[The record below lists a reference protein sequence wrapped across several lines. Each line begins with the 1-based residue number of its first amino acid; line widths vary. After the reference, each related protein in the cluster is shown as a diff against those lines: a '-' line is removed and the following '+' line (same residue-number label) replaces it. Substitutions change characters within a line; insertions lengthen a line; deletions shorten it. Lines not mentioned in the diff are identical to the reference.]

1 MATTMSNPNKLNMKA
16 KVGTRVFF
24 TYDGEEYEREIEDI
38 VIYKNYSWIGGLG
51 FGGNVS
57 FLIHGS
63 LDDNTPVM
71 ANLAIQV
78 DGVGKANIHEYVREG
93 ITFK

>member
-1 MATTMSNPNKLNMKA
+1 MKA

-24 TYDGEEYEREIEDI
+24 TYDDDEYEREIEDI
-38 VIYKNYSWIGGLG
+38 TIYKNYSWIGDLG
-51 FGGNVS
+51 FGVNVS

-71 ANLAIQV
+71 ENLAIQV
-78 DGVGKANIHEYVREG
+78 DGVGKVNIHEYVREG